1 MISLSSAFVWNK
13 KWTFITW
20 FDLAHLHPYVEFPIP
35 NIAYNQLQGVIS
47 YEWSKDADYKF

>member
-1 MISLSSAFVWNK
+1 MFEIKIYKQA
-13 KWTFITW
+13 WTFIAW
-20 FDLAHLHPYVEFPIP
+20 FDLARLHPYVEFPIP